1 MKLNLKNIGALKN
14 VVLEPRPLT
23 IICGK
28 NNTGKTYAMYSL
40 WSLVEL
46 GFNVD
51 FEQMESISEELNH
64 KGEVNIDLLSFFD
77 ENLDLMINDINAILI
92 NTLPRTFNTESDF
105 FKDSEMYLT
114 ANKSEFLCHIEN
126 NFDLDWLQKN
136 RFERYF
142 VFSYEP
148 EVCRLRIT
156 FNKRSLP
163 SFMVK
168 DLLNTLFARLVIS
181 QIGVSAFLMPT
192 ERAGLNLFFNELKT
206 EKKII
211 HEYINSRRSRDSNTI
226 EKDSIEDFIGRSFYS
241 LPIEEYINYITNEKI
256 DYDDN
261 NTFVDFLNKNF
272 SLMNSFKFKKEKGK
286 IYFKGETNNE
296 LSLHLASSAIKTNF
310 ALWTYLSKIKY
321 KHKLLMIDEPELNL
335 HPDAQRLMARLIV
348 YLVNTGVKVAVSTH
362 SDYFI
367 KEINSLIMLKNE
379 FKDKEVIM
387 KRYGY
392 KEFDALNSDDVIAYH
407 FKKGIAEEMSIEQNS
422 GIAADTFDEVSND
435 LNSAYNDIYWAVNS
449 EDIIY

>member
-136 RFERYF
+136 RFERYKK
-142 VFSYEP
+142 SILYY
-148 EVCRLRIT
+148 
-156 FNKRSLP
+156 
-163 SFMVK
+163 
-168 DLLNTLFARLVIS
+168 LL
-181 QIGVSAFLMPT
+181 
-192 ERAGLNLFFNELKT
+192 
-206 EKKII
+206 
-211 HEYINSRRSRDSNTI
+211 
-226 EKDSIEDFIGRSFYS
+226 
-241 LPIEEYINYITNEKI
+241 
-256 DYDDN
+256 
-261 NTFVDFLNKNF
+261 
-272 SLMNSFKFKKEKGK
+272 
-286 IYFKGETNNE
+286 
-296 LSLHLASSAIKTNF
+296 
-310 ALWTYLSKIKY
+310 
-321 KHKLLMIDEPELNL
+321 
-335 HPDAQRLMARLIV
+335 
-348 YLVNTGVKVAVSTH
+348 
-362 SDYFI
+362 
-367 KEINSLIMLKNE
+367 
-379 FKDKEVIM
+379 
-387 KRYGY
+387 
-392 KEFDALNSDDVIAYH
+392 
-407 FKKGIAEEMSIEQNS
+407 
-422 GIAADTFDEVSND
+422 
-435 LNSAYNDIYWAVNS
+435 
-449 EDIIY
+449 